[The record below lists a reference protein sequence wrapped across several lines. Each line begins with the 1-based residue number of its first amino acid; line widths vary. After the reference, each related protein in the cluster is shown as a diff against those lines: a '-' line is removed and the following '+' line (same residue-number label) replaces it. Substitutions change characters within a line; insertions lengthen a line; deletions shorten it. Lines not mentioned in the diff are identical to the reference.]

1 GVELAGMEEW
11 LVQVLGRWRE
21 IAPETPIE
29 PWDFAYAAGHAS
41 RALRERVPRE
51 ALRPIND
58 RFYRDLGADPVALE
72 VHYELEPRASK
83 DPVAFTTFGRR
94 PRAQGESVVPGGPG
108 VSAPAQVGGFDTL
121 GELLPEPGP
130 AVHIAAI
137 RTRPGFADWP
147 DSDVFTGALGDLASL
162 ELYEPAWQER
172 YLGAS
177 VPIEAGIR
185 AKYAGIAMD
194 VASALFELRM
204 HREPDRDPTAVWTEC
219 RQ

>member
-41 RALRERVPRE
+41 RALRQRVPRE

-72 VHYELEPRASK
+72 VHYDLEPRASK

-94 PRAQGESVVPGGPG
+94 PRVLGDAVVPGEPWVFATYEVGA
-108 VSAPAQVGGFDTL
+108 VDHPA
-121 GELLPEPGP
+121 
-130 AVHIAAI
+130 
-137 RTRPGFADWP
+137 R
-147 DSDVFTGALGDLASL
+147 
-162 ELYEPAWQER
+162 
-172 YLGAS
+172 
-177 VPIEAGIR
+177 
-185 AKYAGIAMD
+185 
-194 VASALFELRM
+194 
-204 HREPDRDPTAVWTEC
+204 
-219 RQ
+219 